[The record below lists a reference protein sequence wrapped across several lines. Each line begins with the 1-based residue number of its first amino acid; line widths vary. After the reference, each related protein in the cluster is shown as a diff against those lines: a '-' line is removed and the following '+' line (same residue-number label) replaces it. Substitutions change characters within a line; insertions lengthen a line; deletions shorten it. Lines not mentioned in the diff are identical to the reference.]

1 MKKRIISIILAVAIV
16 GTMLPTTAFAAN
28 TVSFR
33 DVAPTAWYYD
43 AVGYVSRK
51 GIMSGVGNGSFSPE
65 TTLTRAQLCQIL
77 YNMEG
82 KPRTGNGA
90 FSDVSADAWYKDA
103 VSWSAEH
110 SIVNG
115 MGNGIFNPNLPIT
128 REQVVTILY
137 RFAAYK
143 NYNLSVPVSLDDY
156 SDAGRLSSWAEDAMC
171 WAVSEGIISG
181 TSATTIAPQGTAT
194 RAQAATMLM
203 RFCERMEAKEKFY
216 AKDVED
222 FRGAEVINFDD
233 SNETNFAVLVEDAVT
248 SESSAEV
255 NQLVSADEE
264 SGVYKFSHI
273 DQTISALKPGDVLYF
288 TYGGGADDYLLLKVG
303 AIEINGDV
311 ATVTEGKA
319 ELSDYFQY
327 IDVDMALD
335 LSAADL
341 SMDNTMSHHENVTIP
356 SYFAVASNIQPQ
368 NALNEAEI
376 SRPTK
381 FAKDIS
387 GSISN
392 NLKLTLD
399 EEPLS
404 CTFDVKLTLEIKICY
419 TAESIFNVDIN
430 EISLSVKQESKFEG
444 RIYQKLK
451 GEFKSETKPAY
462 IPVTP
467 QVSVGIQVYG
477 VVGFETSAGGAVAGT
492 FETESGSKYCNGNVE
507 PIKESKA
514 DIEIGLEGNF
524 KGKLGIGVTGSVTL
538 LKVITLELGGETGI
552 ELRGEAETAISV
564 NTNIDVKH
572 LCLACTDGRL
582 NAYFELSF
590 GAKVG
595 MADLFSWKLVDW
607 KLAKVTVELKRFYI
621 SIAGGTKDIEFG
633 WGECP
638 HKQYLMTV
646 IATDQFGNKL
656 PNVSVEVADAKTGSM
671 PLPTGKTGEDGT
683 YRAYYD
689 NKEYKVTGFG
699 LDGYQKGDQTVTVN
713 NRAVTVNLVLEKDS
727 IGLKSDIVVDMF
739 TGMPQIRYYDDNG
752 QIIYCI
758 TLDSS
763 WDYQS
768 YQDGNYTI
776 SRQTGYLHE
785 AYVTAFFY
793 DSVGKLTRSSG
804 VNEKYDYYAAGEYIP
819 RSVFYGDLNYSYE
832 GDLIKAYDRNG
843 KFRFAMDKNWNITTY
858 SLQDEW
864 DNSFDAKYTYN
875 KRGQVTAIE
884 FDYPMDYGEAKITYD
899 VDGNVTTYNRI
910 EHYIQDNG
918 WIGEI
923 TEEWNRK
930 YTYENGQ
937 MVRFDDSDGS
947 FSIMQMRPWQFVYD
961 ANGKLSELHI
971 KDPNYGFYDLEYDFS
986 GNPHNHY
993 STWDYKFGE
1002 KQENGKQVP
1011 SIQVSIDGDKH
1022 IEKVL
1027 TAPSK

>member
-451 GEFKSETKPAY
+451 EEFKSETKPAY

-638 HKQYLMTV
+638 HKQYLVTV
-646 IATDQFGNKL
+646 IATDQFGNRL
-656 PNVSVEVADAKTGSM
+656 PNVSVELVDAKTGSM

-689 NKEYKVTGFG
+689 NKEYKVAGFG

-713 NRAVTVNLVLEKDS
+713 GQAITVNLVLKKDS
-727 IGLKSDIVVDMF
+727 IGLRSEVGVDLY
-739 TGMPQIRYYDDNG
+739 TGMPQIRYYNDKG
-752 QIIYCI
+752 QVEYIIAMG
-758 TLDSS
+758 SG
-763 WDYQS
+763 WDP
-768 YQDGNYTI
+768 G
-776 SRQTGYLHE
+776 SRYDFPNGYLQN
-785 AYVTAFFY
+785 ATAIAFSY
-793 DSVGKLTRSSG
+793 DTAGKLVHSTSTEIYSCVSSEHG
-804 VNEKYDYYAAGEYIP
+804 RVGGCICI
-819 RSVFYGDLNYSYE
+819 FE
-832 GDLIKAYDRNG
+832 GDLDYRYESGLINAYDDG
-843 KFRFAMDKNWNITTY
+843 KLCFSMNEHGNIVEEY
-858 SLQDEW
+858 SPWQT
-864 DNSFDAKYTYN
+864 STKYTYDN
-875 KRGQVTAIE
+875 HGNVIAIKTDAGRE
-884 FDYPMDYGEAKITYD
+884 WGVEGD
-899 VDGNVTTYNRI
+899 VDIKVSYDANGNIISFYETMIYTA
-910 EHYIQDNG
+910 D
-918 WIGEI
+918 IGGVPPVIRE
-923 TEEWNRK
+923 RK
-930 YTYENGQ
+930 FFYENGV
-937 MVRFDDSDGS
+937 MTRFDDSMYSKWPWLFSYDNNLQVSGLQIKDLDDGTHGGNYVANEQTFVNGWHNRFAQMDYR
-947 FSIMQMRPWQFVYD
+947 FSVKTE
-961 ANGKLSELHI
+961 NGKLSLSIWYYYDAWTDDDDVERTI
-971 KDPNYGFYDLEYDFS
+971 IIPN
-986 GNPHNHY
+986 
-993 STWDYKFGE
+993 
-1002 KQENGKQVP
+1002 Q
-1011 SIQVSIDGDKH
+1011 
-1022 IEKVL
+1022 
-1027 TAPSK
+1027 